1 MSKIYQKMY
10 LTNKS
15 RSKSV
20 LGGFIHNVILKSR
33 YSESQPCKG
42 RHGGF
47 SFNRA
52 GFTLIE
58 LLVVVLIIGILAAVA
73 VPQYQRAVWR
83 SRAVQLQVAIKR
95 TMDAEEE
102 YRLANNSWATAASQ
116 LDLGYTQNADGA
128 YGNDKFSI
136 SISNDNYSIHLVKA
150 VFRDGPYKG
159 SGFAYTRLSR
169 TTGLCGCLLCIEPG
183 SSSVGPFCKK
193 LFGATPLRSGHG
205 QMYFR
210 MPNENCT
217 SSQSRC

>member
-1 MSKIYQKMY
+1 MRKIYQKMY
-10 LTNKS
+10 LRHKN
-15 RSKSV
+15 RSKGVS
-20 LGGFIHNVILKSR
+20 GGFIDNVMLRSF
-33 YSESQPCKG
+33 YFESHPL
-42 RHGGF
+42 
-47 SFNRA
+47 SFNRS

-95 TMDAEEE
+95 TMDAEEA
-102 YRLANNSWATAASQ
+102 YYLANNAWGSLGQ
-116 LDLGYTQNADGA
+116 LDLGYAKNTDGT
-128 YGNDKFSI
+128 YGNDQFSV
-136 SISNDNYSIHLVKA
+136 SITNDNYSIHLVKA
-150 VFRDGPYKG
+150 VFQDGPYKG
-159 SGFAYTRLSR
+159 SGFAYSRLNR

-183 SSSVGPFCKK
+183 SSSAGPFCKK

>member
-1 MSKIYQKMY
+1 MRKIYQKMY
-10 LTNKS
+10 LKKKS
-15 RSKSV
+15 PAKSV
-20 LGGFIHNVILKSR
+20 LGGFIHNVILR
-33 YSESQPCKG
+33 GFYSESYPL
-42 RHGGF
+42 

-58 LLVVVLIIGILAAVA
+58 LLVVVLIIGILAAIA

-102 YRLANNSWATAASQ
+102 YYLANNAWGSLGQ
-116 LDLGYTQNADGA
+116 LDLGYAKNTDGT
-128 YGNDKFSI
+128 YGNDQFSV
-136 SISNDNYSIHLVKA
+136 SITNDNYSIHLVKA
-150 VFRDGPYKG
+150 VFQDGPYKG
-159 SGFAYTRLSR
+159 SGFAYSRLNR

-183 SSSVGPFCKK
+183 SSSAGPFCKK
-193 LFGATPLRSGHG
+193 LFAATPLRSGHG